1 MTYHATI
8 LVELKEGIL
17 DPQGRALEGVLG
29 RLGFNAR
36 NIQVGKV
43 IELELDA
50 PSEEEA
56 RRQVERMA
64 STITNPVMEVFTY
77 QLKAVEVA

>member
-17 DPQGRALEGVLG
+17 DPQGRALEGVLN

-50 PSEEEA
+50 SSEEEA
-56 RRQVERMA
+56 RQQVERMA